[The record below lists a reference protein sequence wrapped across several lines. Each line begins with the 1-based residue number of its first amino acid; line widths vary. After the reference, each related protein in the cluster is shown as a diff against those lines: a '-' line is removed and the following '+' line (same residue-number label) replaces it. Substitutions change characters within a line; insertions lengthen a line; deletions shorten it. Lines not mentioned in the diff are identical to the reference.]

1 MGDTT
6 SISRPRLHR
15 VVALRRLLRGTVPWS
30 QLEGVARAV
39 LARYGESAGRV
50 RFLEADNWLSTPM
63 VVEDRWFVKVITP
76 QNSLVHA
83 LLTTGRNIGAFSSG
97 TAGFFEHFGTPYEM
111 AGHELAAT
119 ERMRELGVNAPEPI
133 EAFEYEGLGV
143 IVLEYLTEFR
153 TLDELP
159 EETVTAHVETVFD
172 FLHRMHGAGLAH
184 GDFRSENALVADGRL
199 YFIDATSVREAAIAD
214 ARAYDVACALGALEP
229 LVGAHTAVS
238 AAREYYT
245 SEELLAA
252 EEFLDFVN
260 IRPDHDFEAAILRG
274 AIEQW
279 AD

>member
-1 MGDTT
+1 M
-6 SISRPRLHR
+6 
-15 VVALRRLLRGTVPWS
+15 AFRRLLRGTVPWS
-30 QLEGVARAV
+30 QLVGVARAV
-39 LARYGESAGRV
+39 LDRYGEPAGRV

-63 VVEDRWFVKVITP
+63 VVDDRWFVKVITP

-111 AGHELAAT
+111 AEHELAAT

-133 EAFEYEGLGV
+133 EAFEYDGLGV
-143 IVLEYLTEFR
+143 IVLEYLEEFR

-159 EETVTAHVETVFD
+159 SKTVASHAETVFQ
-172 FLHRMHGAGLAH
+172 FLHRMHDAGLAH
-184 GDFRSENALVADGRL
+184 GDFRSENVLVADDRL
-199 YFIDATSVREAAIAD
+199 YFIDATSVREGAIAD

-229 LVGAHTAVS
+229 LVGAHAAVS

-245 SEELLAA
+245 TEELLAA

-260 IRPDHDFEAAILRG
+260 IRPDHDFEATVLRG
-274 AIEQW
+274 AIERS

>member
-1 MGDTT
+1 M
-6 SISRPRLHR
+6 
-15 VVALRRLLRGTVPWS
+15 AFRRLLRGTVPWS
-30 QLEGVARAV
+30 QLEGVSRAV
-39 LARYGESAGRV
+39 LSRYDEPAGRV

-63 VVEDRWFVKVITP
+63 VVEDRWFVKVVTP

-97 TAGFFEHFGTPYEM
+97 TEGFFEHFGTPYGM
-111 AGHELAAT
+111 AEHELAAT

-143 IVLEYLTEFR
+143 IVLEYLDDFR

-159 EETVTAHVETVFD
+159 TEAVASHAETVFE
-172 FLHRMHGAGLAH
+172 FLHRMHEAGLAH
-184 GDFRSENALVADGRL
+184 GDFRSENVLVADDRL
-199 YFIDATSVREAAIAD
+199 YFIDATSVREAAIDD

-229 LVGAHTAVS
+229 LVGAHTAVE
-238 AAREYYT
+238 AARTYYT
-245 SEELLAA
+245 TEELLAA

-260 IRPDHDFEAAILRG
+260 IRPDHDFEAAVIRG
-274 AIEQW
+274 AIERS